1 MRNSS
6 TSRDR
11 RTKFCWSLVT
21 WISGLFLCFTC
32 RAHAIDPDRTISQ
45 YMREDW
51 GSEKGFSGGSVT
63 AIAQTVD
70 GYLWIG
76 TQKGLI
82 RFDGINFRLLQ
93 QASPSTLPIGPVQ
106 SLLADK
112 QGNLWILLQNT
123 KILRFKDGK
132 FELGHDEVEFG
143 ITSVGKRR
151 DGTVILS
158 SLALG
163 TLAYDGGKFEALTSP
178 TDSATSPSIE
188 TTDNLSS
195 RLSWATGVVPH
206 RIAEPNS
213 AVMAM
218 AESSDGKLWL
228 GTSDRGLFYLKDGKI
243 VKTVEQWGN
252 GKINCLLPL
261 ENGEVWIGTDDGVL
275 LWTGS
280 ELTRSGLPSALTHMK
295 ILSLLRDRDSNV
307 WVGTSRGLFRYN
319 KKGIAFPD
327 ETKSRSDLPVGSLFE
342 DREGNLW
349 IGTAGRIERL
359 RDSPFVT
366 YTVSKGLPSENNG
379 PVYVDSEERTW
390 FAPLDGGIHW
400 LKGEKV
406 GSINDAG
413 LNRDVVYSLDGGI
426 GSLWVGRQQGGLT
439 NLRFVNDGFTSKTYT
454 HVDGLAQDSV
464 YAVHQSRDG
473 TVWAGTLNGGV
484 SQLKDG
490 RFTSYTTAQGMSSNT
505 VASIAEGLDGTM
517 WFATPNG
524 LSELSQ
530 GRWRVLSTHD
540 GLPSM
545 DVNCLLEDSNHTL
558 WIGTAAGLA
567 FLTSSG
573 VHIPTY
579 MPAPLHE
586 QIFGIAEDRNG
597 WLWIATSSHVLRVKR
612 ETLLS
617 GKLGSEDLREYGL
630 ADGLKGVEGVK
641 RYQSVIADSLG
652 RIWFSMNHGLSVVDP
667 VRAINNLAPVRVKIE
682 EVSADGIPSDL
693 GEAIRIPSSRQ
704 RTTFSYAGLSL
715 SVPERVQYR
724 YRLDGFDRG
733 WSEPVATKEA
743 IYTNLSPGS
752 YRFRVIAC
760 NSDGVWNYD
769 GPSVQLTIV
778 PQFYQTKW
786 FLLLSVAIV
795 GSLAWAAYQ
804 WHVGQMTDRLHMQFT
819 ERLSERTR
827 IARELHDTLLQ
838 TFQGL
843 ILHFQTA
850 RDLLQSRPEEAGQR
864 LDTALES
871 ADQAMVEGRN
881 AIYDI
886 RSTTVVDDDLA
897 HAIGTLG
904 DELRA
909 NHFGKEDPAT
919 LSVVVEGT
927 ARTLD
932 PICRDDIFHIVR
944 EALRNSYRHAEAKN
958 IEAEIAYGKRSLRV
972 RIRDDGKGIDPKVLD
987 QGGLAG
993 HWGMAG
999 MRERAK
1005 RIGGRLAVWSE
1016 LGAGTEVELS
1026 VPGSVVYGS
1035 SLPQTAFQSVHKKQ

>member
-1 MRNSS
+1 MG
-6 TSRDR
+6 
-11 RTKFCWSLVT
+11 LV
-21 WISGLFLCFTC
+21 FQCFTC
-32 RAHAIDPDRTISQ
+32 RAHAIDPDRMISQ

-51 GSEKGFSGGSVT
+51 GSERGFSGGSIT
-63 AIAQTVD
+63 AIAQTSD

-76 TQKGLI
+76 TKKGLI
-82 RFDGINFRLLQ
+82 RFDGLNFRLLQ
-93 QASPSTLPIGPVQ
+93 QASPSTLTIGPVQ
-106 SLLADK
+106 ALLADK
-112 QGNLWILLQNT
+112 QGNLWILLQST
-123 KILRFKDGK
+123 KILRYKDGK

-143 ITSVGKRR
+143 ITSIGKTK
-151 DGTVILS
+151 DGTVTLS

-163 TLAYDGGKFEALTSP
+163 TLAYKAGKFEALTSP
-178 TDSATSPSIE
+178 TDAATSQSIE
-188 TTDNLSS
+188 TADNLSS

-213 AVMAM
+213 TVMAM

-243 VKTVEQWGN
+243 VKTVKQWGG

-261 ENGEVWIGTDDGVL
+261 DNGEMWIGTDEGVL
-275 LWTGS
+275 LWNGT
-280 ELTRSGLPSALTHMK
+280 ELTRAGLPSDLTHLQ
-295 ILSLLRDRDSNV
+295 ILSLLRDRDSNI
-307 WVGTSRGLFRYN
+307 WVGTSRGLFRSD
-319 KKGIAFPD
+319 KKGISFA
-327 ETKSRSDLPVGSLFE
+327 EESKSQSNLPVAALFE

-349 IGTAGRIERL
+349 VGSVGRIERL

-400 LKGEKV
+400 LKGGKV
-406 GSINDAG
+406 GSISDAG
-413 LNRDVVYSLDGGI
+413 LDRDVVYSLDGGI
-426 GSLWVGRQQGGLT
+426 GRLWIGRQQGGLT
-439 NLRFVNDGFTSKTYT
+439 NLHFVDGGFTSKTYT
-454 HVDGLAQDSV
+454 HVDGLTQDSV

-505 VASIAEGLDGTM
+505 VASIAEGFDGTM

-524 LSELSQ
+524 LSEFSQ
-530 GRWRVLSTHD
+530 GRWKALTIHD

-545 DVNCLLEDSNHTL
+545 DVNCLFEDSTHML

-567 FLTSSG
+567 FFTSGG
-573 VHIPTY
+573 VHIP
-579 MPAPLHE
+579 PALPGTLHE
-586 QIFGIAEDRNG
+586 QIFGIAEDGNG

-612 ETLLS
+612 EKLLS
-617 GKLGSEDLREYGL
+617 GKLGGEDLREYGL

-641 RYQSVIADSLG
+641 RYRSVIADPLG

-667 VRAINNLAPVRVKIE
+667 VRATNNLAPVLVKIE

-693 GEAIRIPSSRQ
+693 GEAIRIPSTRQ
-704 RTTFSYAGLSL
+704 RTTFHFAGLSL
-715 SVPERVQYR
+715 SVPERVRYR

-733 WSEPVATKEA
+733 WSEPVATQEA
-743 IYTNLSPGS
+743 VYTNLSPGS

-786 FLLLSVAIV
+786 FLLLSAAIV

-850 RDLLQSRPEEAGQR
+850 RDLLQSRPEEAGQK

-886 RSTTVVDDDLA
+886 RSSTVGDDDLA
-897 HAIGTLG
+897 HAIGSLG

-909 NHFGKEDPAT
+909 NHYGKEDPAT

-944 EALRNSYRHAEAKN
+944 EALRNSYRHAQAKSV
-958 IEAEIAYGKRSLRV
+958 EAEIAYGKRSLRV

-1005 RIGGRLAVWSE
+1005 RIGGRLVVWSE

-1026 VPGSVVYGS
+1026 VPGAVVYGP
-1035 SLPQTAFQSVHKKQ
+1035 SLPQTASQSIHKK

>member
-1 MRNSS
+1 MKRH
-6 TSRDR
+6 
-11 RTKFCWSLVT
+11 WLVL
-21 WISGLFLCFTC
+21 SVLAGLAALCFDHPVY
-32 RAHAIDPDRTISQ
+32 AVDPNRMISQ
-45 YMREDW
+45 YVRESW
-51 GSEKGFSGGSVT
+51 GSEKGFSGGTVT
-63 AIAQTVD
+63 SIAQTPD

-76 TQKGLI
+76 TEKGLI
-82 RFDGINFRLLQ
+82 RFDGLNFRLFQ
-93 QASPSTLPIGPVQ
+93 QATPTIIPIGPVQ
-106 SLLADK
+106 ELVGDAQS
-112 QGNLWILLQNT
+112 NLWILLKNT
-123 KILRFKDGK
+123 TILRYHDGK
-132 FELGHDEVEFG
+132 FEPGRDEAERG
-143 ITSVGKRR
+143 ITSIGKRK
-151 DGTVILS
+151 DGAVLFS
-158 SLALG
+158 SFALG
-163 TLAYDGGKFEALTSP
+163 TLAYHAGKFETLTSSMEP
-178 TDSATSPSIE
+178 TNSPE
-188 TTDNLSS
+188 YTTAGTLDNLST

-213 AVMAM
+213 AVIAM
-218 AESSDGKLWL
+218 AESSDGRLWL
-228 GTSDRGLFYLKDGKI
+228 GTRDKGLFYLKDGQIVSI
-243 VKTVEQWGN
+243 VKRWSS
-252 GKINCLLPL
+252 GKINCLLPV

-275 LWTGS
+275 RWNGS
-280 ELTRSGLPSALTHMK
+280 ELTRVSFPSALNHMQ
-295 ILSLLRDRDSNV
+295 ILSLVRDRDSNT
-307 WVGTSRGLFRYN
+307 WLGTSRGLFRSN
-319 KKGIAFPD
+319 VKGISFAD
-327 ETKSRSDLPVGSLFE
+327 ETASQPNLAVTSLFE

-359 RDSPFVT
+359 RDSPFIT
-366 YTVSKGLPSENNG
+366 YTVSKGLPSESNG

-390 FAPLDGGIHW
+390 FAPLDGGLHW
-400 LKGEKV
+400 LKGERI
-406 GSINDAG
+406 GSITDVG
-413 LNRDVVYSLDGGI
+413 LDQDVVYSIDGNTSG
-426 GSLWVGRQQGGLT
+426 LWIGRQQGGLT
-439 NLRFVNDGFTSKTYT
+439 NLRFADGGITSKTYT
-454 HVDGLAQDSV
+454 HLDGLTQDSV

-473 TVWAGTLNGGV
+473 TVWAGTLSGGV
-484 SQLKDG
+484 SELRNG
-490 RFTSYTTAQGMSSNT
+490 RFTTYTTAQGMSSNT
-505 VASIAEGLDGTM
+505 VASIVEGFDGTM

-524 LSELSQ
+524 LNKFSHGQ
-530 GRWRVLSTHD
+530 WRVYAAHD
-540 GLPSM
+540 GLPSVE
-545 DVNCLLEDSNHTL
+545 VNCLLEDSVHVL

-567 FLTSSG
+567 FLDSSG
-573 VHIPTY
+573 VHIPTN
-579 MPAPLHE
+579 MPGPLHE
-586 QIFGIAEDRNG
+586 QILGLAEDRNG
-597 WLWIATSSHVLRVKR
+597 WVWIATSSHVLRVKR
-612 ETLLS
+612 DRILGGT
-617 GKLGSEDLREYGL
+617 LGSEDVREYGL
-630 ADGLKGVEGVK
+630 ADGLTGIEGVK
-641 RYQSVIADSLG
+641 RHRSVIADPLG

-667 VRAINNLAPVRVKIE
+667 IRATNDVAPVLVKIDGI
-682 EVSADGIPSDL
+682 SADGIQSDL

-715 SVPERVQYR
+715 SVPERVRYR

-743 IYTNLSPGS
+743 VYTNLGPGS
-752 YRFRVIAC
+752 YRFHVIAC

-769 GPSVQLTIV
+769 GPSVQLSIV

-786 FLLLSVAIV
+786 FILLCAAIV

-886 RSTTVVDDDLA
+886 RSSTVGDDDLA
-897 HAIGTLG
+897 HAIAALG

-909 NHFGKEDPAT
+909 NHYGKEDPAT

-927 ARTLD
+927 AKTLD

-944 EALRNSYRHAEAKN
+944 EALRNSYRHAQAKN
-958 IEAEIAYGKRSLRV
+958 VEAEIAYGKRSLRV

-1005 RIGGRLAVWSE
+1005 RIGGRLVVWSE
-1016 LGAGTEVELS
+1016 LGVGTEVELS
-1026 VPGSVVYGS
+1026 VLGSVVYGP
-1035 SLPQTAFQSVHKKQ
+1035 SLPQTAFQSFQKRQ

>member
-1 MRNSS
+1 MG
-6 TSRDR
+6 
-11 RTKFCWSLVT
+11 LV
-21 WISGLFLCFTC
+21 FLCFTC
-32 RAHAIDPDRTISQ
+32 RAHAIDPDRMISQ

-51 GSEKGFSGGSVT
+51 GSERGFSGGSIT
-63 AIAQTVD
+63 AIAQTND

-82 RFDGINFRLLQ
+82 RFDGLNFRLLQ

-106 SLLADK
+106 ALLADK
-112 QGNLWILLQNT
+112 QGNLWILLQST
-123 KILRFKDGK
+123 KILRYKDGR

-143 ITSVGKRR
+143 ITSIGKTK

-163 TLAYDGGKFEALTSP
+163 TLAYKTGKFETLTSP
-178 TDSATSPSIE
+178 TDAATSQPIE
-188 TTDNLSS
+188 TADNLSS

-213 AVMAM
+213 TVMAM

-228 GTSDRGLFYLKDGKI
+228 GTSDRGLFNLKDGKI
-243 VKTVEQWGN
+243 VKTVKQWGS

-261 ENGEVWIGTDDGVL
+261 DNGEIWIGTDEGVL
-275 LWTGS
+275 LWNGT
-280 ELTRSGLPSALTHMK
+280 ELTRAGLPSALIHMQ
-295 ILSLLRDRDSNV
+295 ILSLLRDRDSNI
-307 WVGTSRGLFRYN
+307 WVGTSRGLFRSN
-319 KKGIAFPD
+319 KKGISFA
-327 ETKSRSDLPVGSLFE
+327 EESKSQSDLPVTSLFE

-349 IGTAGRIERL
+349 VGSAERIERL

-379 PVYVDSEERTW
+379 PVYIDSEERTW

-400 LKGEKV
+400 LRGGEV
-406 GSINDAG
+406 GTISDAG

-439 NLRFVNDGFTSKTYT
+439 NLHFVDGGFTSKTYT
-454 HVDGLAQDSV
+454 HADGLTQDSV

-505 VASIAEGLDGTM
+505 VASIAEGFDGTM

-524 LSELSQ
+524 LSAFSQ
-530 GRWRVLSTHD
+530 DRWKVLTIHD

-545 DVNCLLEDSNHTL
+545 DVNCLLEDSAHML

-567 FLTSSG
+567 FLTAGS
-573 VHIPTY
+573 VHIP
-579 MPAPLHE
+579 PALPVTLHE
-586 QIFGIAEDRNG
+586 QIFGIAEDGNG

-612 ETLLS
+612 EKLLS
-617 GKLGSEDLREYGL
+617 GKLGDEDLREYGL

-641 RYQSVIADSLG
+641 RYQSVIADPLG

-667 VRAINNLAPVRVKIE
+667 VRATNNLAPVLVKIE

-704 RTTFSYAGLSL
+704 RTTFHFAGLSL
-715 SVPERVQYR
+715 SVPERVRYR

-733 WSEPVATKEA
+733 WSEPVTTQEA

-786 FLLLSVAIV
+786 FLLLSAAIV

-850 RDLLQSRPEEAGQR
+850 RDMLQSRPEEAGQR

-886 RSTTVVDDDLA
+886 RSSTVVDNDLA
-897 HAIGTLG
+897 HSIAALG

-909 NHFGKEDPAT
+909 NHYGREDPAT
-919 LSVVVEGT
+919 LTVVVEGT

-944 EALRNSYRHAEAKN
+944 EALRNSYRHAQAKN
-958 IEAEIAYGKRSLRV
+958 VEAEIAYGKRSLRV

-1005 RIGGRLAVWSE
+1005 RIGGRLVVWSE

-1026 VPGSVVYGS
+1026 VPGSVVYGP
-1035 SLPQTAFQSVHKKQ
+1035 SLPQTAFQSFHKK

>member
-1 MRNSS
+1 M
-6 TSRDR
+6 
-11 RTKFCWSLVT
+11 
-21 WISGLFLCFTC
+21 
-32 RAHAIDPDRTISQ
+32 ISQ

-51 GSEKGFSGGSVT
+51 GSERGFSGGSVT
-63 AIAQTVD
+63 AIAQTSD

-82 RFDGINFRLLQ
+82 RFDGLNFRPLQ

-106 SLLADK
+106 ALLADK

-123 KILRFKDGK
+123 KMLRYKDGK

-143 ITSVGKRR
+143 ITSIAKRR

-163 TLAYDGGKFEALTSP
+163 TLAYDGGKFETLTLQ

-188 TTDNLSS
+188 TSDNLSS

-213 AVMAM
+213 AVMAI

-228 GTSDRGLFYLKDGKI
+228 GTNDRGLFYLKDGKI
-243 VKTVEQWGN
+243 VKTVKQWGS

-261 ENGEVWIGTDDGVL
+261 ENGEIWIGTDQGVL
-275 LWTGS
+275 LWNGA
-280 ELTRSGLPSALTHMK
+280 ELTRAGLPSALTHMQ
-295 ILSLLRDRDSNV
+295 ILSLLRDRDSNI
-307 WVGTSRGLFRYN
+307 WVGTSRGLFRSN
-319 KKGIAFPD
+319 MKGISFA
-327 ETKSRSDLPVGSLFE
+327 EVTKSQSDLPVASLFE

-349 IGTAGRIERL
+349 VGTAGRIERL

-366 YTVSKGLPSENNG
+366 YTVPKGLPSENNG

-400 LKGEKV
+400 LKGGKV
-406 GSINDAG
+406 GSISDAG
-413 LNRDVVYSLDGGI
+413 LNKDVVYSLDGGI
-426 GSLWVGRQQGGLT
+426 GSLWIGRQQGGLT
-439 NLRFVNDGFTSKTYT
+439 NLHFVNGGFTSKTYT
-454 HVDGLAQDSV
+454 HVDGLTQDSV

-505 VASIAEGLDGTM
+505 VASIAEGFDGTM
-517 WFATPNG
+517 WFATPSG
-524 LSELSQ
+524 LSEFSQ
-530 GRWRVLSTHD
+530 GRWKVLTLHD
-540 GLPSM
+540 GLPSI
-545 DVNCLLEDSNHTL
+545 DVNCLLEDSAHML
-558 WIGTAAGLA
+558 WIGTTAGLA

-579 MPAPLHE
+579 MPSPLHE
-586 QIFGIAEDRNG
+586 QIFGIAEDGNG

-612 ETLLS
+612 EKLLS
-617 GKLGSEDLREYGL
+617 GKLVGEDLREYGL

-641 RYQSVIADSLG
+641 RYQSVIADPHG

-667 VRAINNLAPVRVKIE
+667 VRATNNLAPVLVRIE
-682 EVSADGIPSDL
+682 EISADGIPSDL
-693 GEAIRIPSSRQ
+693 GEAVRIPSARQ
-704 RTTFSYAGLSL
+704 RTTFRYAGVSL
-715 SVPERVQYR
+715 SVPERVRYR

-733 WSEPVATKEA
+733 WSEPVTTQEA

-786 FLLLSVAIV
+786 FLLLSAAIV

-838 TFQGL
+838 SFQGL

-850 RDLLQSRPEEAGQR
+850 RDLIESRPAEAGHK

-871 ADQAMVEGRN
+871 ADHAMVEGRN

-886 RSTTVVDDDLA
+886 RSTTVDDDLA
-897 HAIGTLG
+897 RSIRALG
-904 DELRA
+904 DELLA
-909 NHFGKEDPAT
+909 HHGNGEPAT
-919 LSVVVEGT
+919 LTVVVEGT
-927 ARTLD
+927 EKTLD
-932 PICRDDIFHIVR
+932 PICRDDIYHIVR
-944 EALRNSYRHAEAKN
+944 EALRNSFRHAQAKN
-958 IEAEIAYGKRSLRV
+958 IEAEVAYGKKSLRV
-972 RIRDDGKGIDPKVLD
+972 RIRDDGKGIDPNVLD

-1005 RIGGRLAVWSE
+1005 RIGGRLVVWSE

-1026 VPGSVVYGS
+1026 IPGSVVYGP
-1035 SLPQTAFQSVHKKQ
+1035 SLPQTAFQSFHKKQ